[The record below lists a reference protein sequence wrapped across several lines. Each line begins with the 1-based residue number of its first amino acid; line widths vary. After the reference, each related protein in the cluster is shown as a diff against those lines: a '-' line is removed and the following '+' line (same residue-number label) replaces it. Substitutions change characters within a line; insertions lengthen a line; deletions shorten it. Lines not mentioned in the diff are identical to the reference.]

1 MTSAF
6 QTVIDYAE
14 TITINKLK
22 KVGQTISR
30 DGVVRSTSLGGQ
42 YWEFEVKL
50 PDGMPWTTM
59 RPLIEKIQTLD
70 RTEAGTISI
79 NNPGHDWLSGYQGDY
94 TVTNAISV
102 SYTTSNYVNITSGPS
117 LTSGY
122 RFRAGDFIQLGSSGK
137 VYAVSDDVS
146 TSTTTVT
153 LHRPVRESTGTYT
166 LLVGQNVTWNVI
178 CVDFP
183 QWTLFSR
190 NQVRWSGP
198 FRFVEVI

>member
-79 NNPGHDWLSGYQGDY
+79 NNPGHSWLSGYQGDY

-137 VYAVSDDVS
+137 VYAVADDVS

-153 LHRPVRESTGTYT
+153 LHRPVRESVGTYT